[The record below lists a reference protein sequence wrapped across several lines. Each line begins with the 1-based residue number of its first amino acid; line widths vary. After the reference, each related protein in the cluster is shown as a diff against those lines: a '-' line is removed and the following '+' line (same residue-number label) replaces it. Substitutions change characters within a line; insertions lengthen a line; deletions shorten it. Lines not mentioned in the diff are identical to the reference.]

1 VSKLRNFNHVFD
13 VDRNP
18 FVSSTKLQETDILD
32 LSQWDVS
39 QGIDLKHPL
48 IHAPGMCRKRKHS
61 RICFGIRIYF
71 GRLDAPEQE
80 QRRGQDF
87 TITTITSTTDDDDKD
102 DFELSDDDFVL
113 LKNDIIQHF
122 NLCGWRW
129 KLPSSA
135 DTRKM
140 FE

>member
-1 VSKLRNFNHVFD
+1 MY
-13 VDRNP
+13 
-18 FVSSTKLQETDILD
+18 
-32 LSQWDVS
+32 
-39 QGIDLKHPL
+39 
-48 IHAPGMCRKRKHS
+48 APGMFRQAETVTNMCRHS
-61 RICFGIRIYF
+61 NF